1 MKELEKVVS
10 EAALQI
16 WPQCRVG
23 LFGSQSCSM
32 ALPGSDVDIT
42 ILDASGPPNKGA
54 AGFTLKQRKAV
65 VQVSYSA
72 SHMSL

>member
-1 MKELEKVVS
+1 MQVETEAVKELENIVS
-10 EAALQI
+10 SAASQI

-42 ILDASGPPNKGA
+42 ILDVSGPPKKGA
-54 AGFTLKQRKAV
+54 AGFTLKQRMAV
-65 VQVSYSA
+65 VQVIS
-72 SHMSL
+72 